1 MARTAKSLKKW
12 KKSKIGDTKL
22 QLAMVKEIILR
33 LETAQ
38 EDRALTLEELDL
50 LRRLKLRSIGLA
62 LIEKARIRQQ
72 SRLTYIRFG
81 DANTKFFQLRA
92 NSRSRKN
99 YIHCLQTEEGLAFTH
114 DDKEKIIT
122 DHFLQHLGTTI
133 GRPATFNWSSLGY
146 QAHDLSSLEEP
157 FSQQ

>member
-22 QLAMVKEIILR
+22 QLAMVKEIILC
-33 LETAQ
+33 LETTQ
-38 EDRALTLEELDL
+38 EVRALTLEELDL

-122 DHFLQHLGTTI
+122 DHFRQHLGTTI

-157 FSQQ
+157 FS